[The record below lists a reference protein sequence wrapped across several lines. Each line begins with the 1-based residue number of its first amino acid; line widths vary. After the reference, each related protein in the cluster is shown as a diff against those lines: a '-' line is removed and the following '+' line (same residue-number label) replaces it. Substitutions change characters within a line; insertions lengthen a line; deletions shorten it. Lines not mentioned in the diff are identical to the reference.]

1 MYNREVVSIFSLP
14 LSLSFR
20 DFSIEFKNYVYCI
33 YIYMY
38 ICFFFS
44 RSIRS
49 NFRDENIRKYG
60 IVASDNEL
68 KWINDDFDSAIHA
81 HAHARGP
88 L

>member
-1 MYNREVVSIFSLP
+1 
-14 LSLSFR
+14 
-20 DFSIEFKNYVYCI
+20 
-33 YIYMY
+33 MY

-49 NFRDENIRKYG
+49 NFKDENIRKYG

>member
-1 MYNREVVSIFSLP
+1 MFI
-14 LSLSFR
+14 
-20 DFSIEFKNYVYCI
+20 VYI
-33 YIYMY
+33 YMYMY

-60 IVASDNEL
+60 IVASDNVL